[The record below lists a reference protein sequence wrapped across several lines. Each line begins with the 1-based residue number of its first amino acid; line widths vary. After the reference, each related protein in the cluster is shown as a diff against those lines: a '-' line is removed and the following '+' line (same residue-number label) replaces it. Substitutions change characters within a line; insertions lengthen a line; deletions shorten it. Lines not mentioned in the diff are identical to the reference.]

1 MEDCLFCKM
10 INGEIPVD
18 KVYEDD
24 DMIIIKDISPKAP
37 IHFLAIP
44 KTHYKFLIE
53 QNKVETEVLGKML
66 NKISKLSTEL
76 GLYNGYRLVINQ
88 GDDAGQ
94 SIPHLHVHILAG
106 KTMDWNPA

>member
-10 INGEIPVD
+10 VNGEIPVD

-53 QNKVETEVLGKML
+53 QSKAETEVLGKML

-94 SIPHLHVHILAG
+94 SVPHLHVHILAG
-106 KTMDWNPA
+106 KSMDWNPA